1 MLCWRLRELNTR
13 IFLSLYMFVRL
24 AQRVWPRMN
33 RVGGSHK
40 SSLDMMRLGG
50 CAEGGPISG
59 RRGFRG
65 RRGLVI
71 LARLGIGRSSEGF

>member
-1 MLCWRLRELNTR
+1 
-13 IFLSLYMFVRL
+13 
-24 AQRVWPRMN
+24 MN

-59 RRGFRG
+59 RRGFCGEAWLGNFSAARDWLIVG
-65 RRGLVI
+65 RLLKEGGVNVF
-71 LARLGIGRSSEGF
+71 GWKKNDMSSFFFQLHI